1 MLLPVILSLVIN
13 TPRPRPP
20 LNVVYSQQEHTNSSE
35 ALRLSVLLRLP
46 VSFFVL
52 HVMSELCFLS
62 QSCLWLA
69 VIYGPVERNEL
80 RKVDKSCK
88 DDKER

>member
-1 MLLPVILSLVIN
+1 MLPPVILSLVIN
-13 TPRPRPP
+13 TPPP